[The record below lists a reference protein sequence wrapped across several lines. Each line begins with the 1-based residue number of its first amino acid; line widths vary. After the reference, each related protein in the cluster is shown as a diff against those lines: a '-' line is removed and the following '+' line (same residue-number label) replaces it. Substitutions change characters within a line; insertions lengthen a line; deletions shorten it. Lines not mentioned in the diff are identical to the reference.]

1 MTDTNIEEIQ
11 DLDQSRVL
19 QSWSRQKN
27 KRNNVIVKSKGVQF
41 TDQHGQEYYDM
52 SSQLV
57 YANLGHKHPKM
68 VEAFNQLSELEI
80 VATGFAS
87 TSKSQLAK
95 KIIEVAP
102 KNMQKVYFTMAGAEA
117 NEHALKIARMVT
129 GKNKILSRYRSY
141 HGSTFGA
148 GNLSGEGRRF
158 QVEPGLSGFV
168 KFKTPYL
175 YRENLEFSDELS
187 YTKYLLSELDKQI
200 QFEGPEDI
208 AAIFIEP
215 IPGSNGVLL
224 PPEDY
229 LKGVSTLCQHYGI
242 LLICDEVMSGFGRT
256 GKWFAVDHFDVQPD
270 IITFAKGVTAGY
282 LPLGGVI
289 VSDKISEYFDDHVLM
304 TGSTYSGHAMACH
317 MGCAALDVYHEE
329 DIISHVQEMEA
340 VIDSRL
346 EKLRDYQYVGD
357 VRNIGLFSAIELV
370 KDKQTKEPI
379 IDYGKDYGKDLQ
391 GHMSKLLTCLLD
403 KGFYT
408 YSHESC
414 IFISPPLTITKEEI
428 TSAFDLLEL
437 GLTQFILDHPSLT

>member
-1 MTDTNIEEIQ
+1 MSDNKIEEIQ
-11 DLDQSRVL
+11 ELDQSRVL

-27 KRNNVIVKSKGVQF
+27 KRNNIIIKSQGVKF
-41 TDQHGQEYYDM
+41 TDQKGREYYDM

-68 VEAFNQLSELEI
+68 LEAFNQLSGLEI

-87 TSKSQLAK
+87 SSKSELAE
-95 KIIEVAP
+95 KIIDVAP
-102 KNMQKVYFTMAGAEA
+102 SNMKKVYFTMAGAEA
-117 NEHALKIARMVT
+117 NEHAIKIARMVT
-129 GKNKILSRYRSY
+129 GKHKILSRYRSY

-148 GNLSGEGRRF
+148 GNLSGESRRF
-158 QVEPGLSGFV
+158 QVEPGLPGFI

-175 YRENLEFSDELS
+175 YREKLTFSDELD
-187 YTKYLLSELDKQI
+187 YTNYLLSELDKQI

-224 PPEDY
+224 PPEGY
-229 LKGVSTLCQHYGI
+229 LTGLSTLCKRYDI

-256 GKWFAVDHFDVQPD
+256 GKWFAVDHFNVQPD

-289 VSDKISEYFDDHVLM
+289 VSDRIAEYFDENVLM

-317 MGCAALDVYHEE
+317 MGCAALNVYHQEE
-329 DIISHVQEMEA
+329 IISHVQEMES
-340 VIDSRL
+340 VINSRL
-346 EKLRDYQYVGD
+346 EKLKEYKYVGD

-379 IDYGKDYGKDLQ
+379 IDYGQDYGKDLQ
-391 GHMSKLLTCLLD
+391 GHMSTLLACLLD

-428 TSAFDLLEL
+428 ERAFDLLEL